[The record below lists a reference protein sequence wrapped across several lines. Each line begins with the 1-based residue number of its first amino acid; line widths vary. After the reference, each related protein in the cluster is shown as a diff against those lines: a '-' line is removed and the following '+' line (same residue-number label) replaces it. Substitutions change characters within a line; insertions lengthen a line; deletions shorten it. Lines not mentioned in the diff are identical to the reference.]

1 MNMLYFG
8 AGFARPFFGCIFP
21 NFCGVIQFYEIKLEV
36 EVDFC
41 MFLVVYMFSKQIWY
55 WNRIGRQLLGGFELA
70 DELADSFNPVRL
82 LAFERLINT
91 LNRIS
96 QKERKKNTKADDK
109 SKSDYFS
116 WSDDGVQLLLNV
128 YSNQLYKSIEDDID
142 SLNERIL
149 PQIDFFFG
157 PIDKM

>member
-1 MNMLYFG
+1 M
-8 AGFARPFFGCIFP
+8 
-21 NFCGVIQFYEIKLEV
+21 EV

-41 MFLVVYMFSKQIWY
+41 MFLVVYMFPKQIWY

-149 PQIDFFFG
+149 PQIDFFSVQL
-157 PIDKM
+157 IKCSSENDES